1 MFAIIEIIL
10 SRGKASFIIL
20 HLPKLY
26 RTMKTSTNKEETEE
40 FYSEIVNAI
49 FKACK
54 KNHSILVDTAL
65 TEGFL
70 LSYMTI

>member
-26 RTMKTSTNKEETEE
+26 RTMKTSTSKEETEE

-54 KNHSILVDTAL
+54 KKS
-65 TEGFL
+65 
-70 LSYMTI
+70 